1 MTPESSKKKKVLIL
15 ITKSN
20 FGGAQRYV
28 YDVARNLKG
37 VFDISVACGGEGTLT
52 KKLAN
57 VGVRTISIPF
67 LSRDVNPFKDIFVF
81 FKLYSLIQK
90 EKPDILHLN
99 SSKIGGLG
107 ALAGCIAQVPRIIF
121 TAHGWAWNEDRGLLS
136 KSFVRAVYAL
146 TFAFSHSVIAVS
158 EAIRSQG
165 LSLPFSKKMVVIHH
179 GIDTTEVVEQSIA
192 KNTLPEKAR
201 TKKLVFGSV
210 AELHPIKGLSY
221 AIRAFA
227 ELSDLDASYVIWG
240 EGEKRA
246 ELESLIHKLN
256 LGERVFLAGNKDDA
270 AHFMRAF
277 DCLIVPSLSEA
288 LGYVIL
294 EAGNAG
300 IPVVATSVGGIP
312 EIITDMESGILVHS
326 QNVKEIVR
334 AVRFMAQNKDKRDA
348 LALALT
354 DSVRERFA
362 MTSMIEATKKIY
374 EV

>member
-1 MTPESSKKKKVLIL
+1 MTTESPKKKKVLIL

-28 YDVARNLKG
+28 YDIARHLKDTYD
-37 VFDISVACGGEGTLT
+37 VSVACGGEGTLT
-52 KKLAN
+52 KKLAE
-57 VGVRTISIPF
+57 VGIRTISIPF
-67 LSRDVNPFKDIFVF
+67 LGRDVNPVKDIFVL

-90 EKPDILHLN
+90 ERPDILHLN

-107 ALAGCIAQVPRIIF
+107 ALAGKIAKVPRIVF

-136 KSFVRAVYAL
+136 KTLVRAIYAL
-146 TFAFSHSVIAVS
+146 TFAFSDSVIAVS

-179 GIDTTEVVEQSIA
+179 GLDDTNIVEQSIA
-192 KNTLPEKAR
+192 RNTLPEKAR
-201 TKKLVFGSV
+201 SKSIIFGSV

-227 ELSDLDASYVIWG
+227 ELTDIDASYVIWG
-240 EGEKRA
+240 EGEKRK
-246 ELESLIHKLN
+246 ELESLIHELG
-256 LGERVFLAGNKDDA
+256 LGEKVFLTGNKENA
-270 AHFMRAF
+270 ASFMKAF

-300 IPVVATSVGGIP
+300 IPVIATSVGGIP
-312 EIITDMESGILVHS
+312 EIITDMKSGILVHP

-348 LALALT
+348 LALSLT
-354 DSVRERFA
+354 QSVRERFA
-362 MTSMIEATKKIY
+362 MASMIQATIQTY
-374 EV
+374 EG